1 MSLFDKIKVMGKGV
15 VDAGAKQMLKVRG
28 PWPNL
33 FSRLIMSNLSFCLSS
48 LNSIQSSVAPF
59 CLSVP
64 SSSQSIVGLRLVN
77 SSRSFSSSHP
87 QFSLLPP
94 TMTCGK
100 IKVDITLLDREIKTR
115 KQEFG
120 IQIYDLMEEL
130 ESNDALSVEE
140 KEAKIRAAFDAARKD
155 IAVIRAK
162 KDCKQEE
169 ISLLEVQA
177 GGGNASTDY
186 NIPPSSGAVIT
197 NEHPA
202 DASLS

>member
-1 MSLFDKIKVMGKGV
+1 M
-15 VDAGAKQMLKVRG
+15 
-28 PWPNL
+28 
-33 FSRLIMSNLSFCLSS
+33 
-48 LNSIQSSVAPF
+48 
-59 CLSVP
+59 
-64 SSSQSIVGLRLVN
+64 
-77 SSRSFSSSHP
+77 
-87 QFSLLPP
+87 
-94 TMTCGK
+94 
-100 IKVDITLLDREIKTR
+100 
-115 KQEFG
+115 
-120 IQIYDLMEEL
+120 
-130 ESNDALSVEE
+130 EE